1 MRCKCDGGM
10 NAAPDNDC
18 RDDNRWN
25 DDWRNER
32 ASDRVIRL
40 PEHIS
45 PAFKAL
51 ITSAAPAAAAALRRQ
66 VLSSDD
72 ELVVSEEERGDPLG
86 EARYCVTPYLVHQYP
101 NRVLLLSTGRCISY
115 CRYCFRR
122 EFTARSSGFIS
133 DEQIGAVTA
142 YLKTHPEVQEILVSG
157 GDPMSG
163 CFEQIKHLL
172 ECLRSVRP
180 DLLLRLCTRAPVFA
194 PELFTEDLMAL
205 LRSVRPLW
213 VIAHINHPAELG
225 TAQRQALT
233 RCIDSGIP
241 VQTQTVLL
249 RGVNDDPA
257 VLAELF
263 HALVCMGIKP
273 GYLFQTDLARGTAHF
288 RVPLEKAA
296 LIWKALRKRLSGLS
310 LPQFAV
316 DLPNGGGKFPL
327 SALLL
332 YEDIVSPLKDGRF
345 SARGIDGKSY
355 TYPR

>member
-1 MRCKCDGGM
+1 MNDGGM
-10 NAAPDNDC
+10 SGGAINAGQADN
-18 RDDNRWN
+18 
-25 DDWRNER
+25 WRNET
-32 ASDRVIRL
+32 SNTVIRL
-40 PEHIS
+40 PEQIT
-45 PAFKAL
+45 PAFSAL
-51 ITSAAPAAAAALRRQ
+51 IAAAEPAASAALRRQ

-72 ELVVSEEERGDPLG
+72 EDMVSEEERSDPLG
-86 EARYCVTPYLVHQYP
+86 EARYCVTPYLVHQYR

-122 EFTARSSGFIS
+122 EFTARSSDFIS
-133 DEQIGAVTA
+133 DTQIGTVES
-142 YLKTHPEVQEILVSG
+142 YLIAHPEVQEILVSG

-163 CFEQIKHLL
+163 SFGQIQHLL
-172 ECLRSVRP
+172 ECLRSVRS
-180 DLLLRLCTRAPVFA
+180 DLLIRLCTRAPIFA
-194 PELFTEDLMAL
+194 PELFTENIITL

-233 RCIDSGIP
+233 RCVDSGIP

-249 RGVNDDPA
+249 RGINDDPA

-263 HALVCMGIKP
+263 HALVCMGVKP

-288 RVPLEKAA
+288 RVPLEQAA
-296 LIWKALRKRLSGLS
+296 LIWKTLRKRLSGLS

-345 SARGIDGKSY
+345 SARGIDGETY
-355 TYPR
+355 TYPQ

>member
-1 MRCKCDGGM
+1 MGCGGM
-10 NAAPDNDC
+10 SGGEMNAGQADN
-18 RDDNRWN
+18 
-25 DDWRNER
+25 WRHEK
-32 ASDRVIRL
+32 SDTVIRL
-40 PEHIS
+40 PEQVS
-45 PAFKAL
+45 PAFNTL
-51 ITSAAPAAAAALRRQ
+51 IAAAAPVAAAALRRQ

-72 ELVVSEEERGDPLG
+72 EDTVSEEERGDPLG
-86 EARYCVTPYLVHQYP
+86 EARYCVTPYLVHQYR

-122 EFTARSSGFIS
+122 EFTARSSDFIS
-133 DEQIGAVTA
+133 DAQIGTVVS
-142 YLKTHPEVQEILVSG
+142 YLIAHPEVQEILVSG

-163 CFEQIKHLL
+163 SFGQIQQLL
-172 ECLRSVRP
+172 ERLRSVRP
-180 DLLLRLCTRAPVFA
+180 DLLLRLCTRAPIFA
-194 PELFTEDLMAL
+194 PELFTENLITL
-205 LRSVRPLW
+205 FRSVRPLW

-225 TAQRQALT
+225 TAQRQALA
-233 RCIDSGIP
+233 RCVDSGIP

-263 HALVCMGIKP
+263 HALVCMGVKP

-288 RVPLEKAA
+288 RVPLEQAA
-296 LIWKALRKRLSGLS
+296 LIWKTVRKRLSGLS

-332 YEDIVSPLKDGRF
+332 YEDITAPLKDGRF
-345 SARGIDGKSY
+345 SARGIDGKTY
-355 TYPR
+355 TYPQ

>member
-1 MRCKCDGGM
+1 M
-10 NAAPDNDC
+10 NTAPDDTC
-18 RDDNRWN
+18 RDDN
-25 DDWRNER
+25 WRNENN
-32 ASDRVIRL
+32 AGTVIRL
-40 PEHIS
+40 PEQVS

-51 ITSAAPAAAAALRRQ
+51 ITSAAPAAAAQLRRQ
-66 VLSSDD
+66 VLSSDN

-101 NRVLLLSTGRCISY
+101 NRVLLLSTGRCVSY

-133 DEQIGAVTA
+133 DEHIGTIVS
-142 YLKTHPEVQEILVSG
+142 YLKTHSEVQEILVSG

-163 CFEQIKHLL
+163 SFEQVKHLL
-172 ECLRSVRP
+172 ECLRSVRS
-180 DLLLRLCTRAPVFA
+180 DLLLRLCTRAPIFA
-194 PELFTEDLMAL
+194 PEFFTEEFITL

-213 VIAHINHPAELG
+213 LIAHVNHPAELG

-249 RGVNDDPA
+249 HGVNDEPA

-296 LIWKALRKRLSGLS
+296 LIWKDLRSRLSGLS

-345 SARGIDGKSY
+345 SARGIDGKTY
-355 TYPR
+355 TYPG